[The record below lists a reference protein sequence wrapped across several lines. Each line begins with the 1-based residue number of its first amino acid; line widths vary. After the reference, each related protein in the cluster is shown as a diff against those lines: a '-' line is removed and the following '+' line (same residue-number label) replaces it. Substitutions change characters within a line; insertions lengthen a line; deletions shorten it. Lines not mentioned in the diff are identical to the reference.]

1 MTNRLGR
8 RPMTPSRRRRIPWR
22 LIVVIGLVCVALGAG
37 ALATN
42 AAGARDRFERL
53 VIKVED
59 FFAGPVPD
67 RTTKPTITI
76 TPPPSADASPPPSAE
91 PVASRQPGE
100 PAPTLTPAPVREAV
114 DVKIIPN
121 AEAVFAHEVRDDW
134 CAPAGVQMVLA
145 AHGVG
150 NVSDDFQREIAG
162 RVREWESRSDSL
174 NGRWG
179 PAAMVLALEAY
190 GVPGYEI
197 HAWATRGDAVRDA
210 AVHMARTGAPSILLA
225 WRGAHT
231 WIMTG
236 YTADADPLVFP
247 DAVVTGIYV
256 NDPWFPWVSSIWGP
270 SDPPGTIQDDA
281 EMRRNFL
288 PWERPEGKYPDRDG
302 KWIIVVPT
310 VALDTWT
317 APG

>member
-1 MTNRLGR
+1 M
-8 RPMTPSRRRRIPWR
+8 SRRRRRVPWR
-22 LIVVIGLVCVALGAG
+22 LLVVIGLVCVALGVG
-37 ALATN
+37 AVATN
-42 AAGARDRFERL
+42 AAGMRDRFERL

-67 RTTKPTITI
+67 RTTKPTITL
-76 TPPPSADASPPPSAE
+76 TPPPSGTPVSTAE
-91 PVASRQPGE
+91 PSPGE
-100 PAPTLTPAPVREAV
+100 SSGPPATATPAPVREAV
-114 DVKIIPN
+114 DIKIIDKP
-121 AEAVFAHEVRDDW
+121 EAVFAHEVRDDW

-150 NVSDDFQREIAG
+150 NTSDDFQREIAG
-162 RVREWESRSDSL
+162 RVREWESRADSL

-179 PAAMVLALEAY
+179 PASMVLALEAY

-197 HAWATRGDAVRDA
+197 HAWTTRGDAVRDA
-210 AVHMARTGAPSILLA
+210 AVHMARTGAPAILLA
-225 WRGAHT
+225 WKGAHT

-247 DAVVTGIYV
+247 DAVMTGIYV
-256 NDPWFPWVSSIWGP
+256 NDPWYPWISSIWGP

-288 PWERPEGKYPDRDG
+288 PWERPEGRYPDRDG
-302 KWIIVVPT
+302 KWIIIVPT
-310 VALDTWT
+310 VAL
-317 APG
+317 PGWVAGTS

>member
-1 MTNRLGR
+1 
-8 RPMTPSRRRRIPWR
+8 MTPSRRRRRISWR
-22 LIVVIGLVCVALGAG
+22 LLAVIALACVALGVG

-59 FFAGPVPD
+59 FLAGPVPD

-76 TPPPSADASPPPSAE
+76 TPPPSAGPSDEPSGAPASSGEPREPSDPPP
-91 PVASRQPGE
+91 
-100 PAPTLTPAPVREAV
+100 TPAPVREAV
-114 DVKIIPN
+114 DVRIIDNP
-121 AEAVFAHEVRDDW
+121 EAVFAHEVRDDW

-150 NVSDDFQREIAG
+150 NTSDDFQREIAG
-162 RVREWESRSDSL
+162 RVREWESKADSL

-197 HAWATRGDAVRDA
+197 HAWTTRGDAVRDA

-247 DAVVTGIYV
+247 DAVMTGIYV
-256 NDPWFPWVSSIWGP
+256 NDPWYPWVSSIWGP

-288 PWERPEGKYPDRDG
+288 PWQRPEGKYPDRDG

-310 VALDTWT
+310 IPLEGWAGP
-317 APG
+317 A